1 VQQRFLQ
8 AALMQIVFQTL
19 HRVVYAGRS
28 FHVVE
33 TLHDSLLMV
42 GLKARL
48 EGRTF
53 CSDSREKEVSS
64 LIFPF
69 EMAMMMAMKG
79 PIRFSLAFAASE
91 EA

>member
-1 VQQRFLQ
+1 
-8 AALMQIVFQTL
+8 
-19 HRVVYAGRS
+19 
-28 FHVVE
+28 
-33 TLHDSLLMV
+33 MV